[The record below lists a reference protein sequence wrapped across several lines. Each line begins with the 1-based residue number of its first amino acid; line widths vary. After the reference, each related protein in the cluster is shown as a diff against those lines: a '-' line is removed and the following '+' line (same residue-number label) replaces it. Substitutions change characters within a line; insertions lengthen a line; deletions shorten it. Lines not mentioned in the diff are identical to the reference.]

1 MGSPRTRFILVDLR
15 MLGCTHMHGDPRSA
29 LQFSGVFVGVYVCA
43 DTHVLVLDGL
53 MERERHAFAFYLC

>member
-1 MGSPRTRFILVDLR
+1 
-15 MLGCTHMHGDPRSA
+15 MHGDPRSA

-43 DTHVLVLDGL
+43 ETHVLVLDGL